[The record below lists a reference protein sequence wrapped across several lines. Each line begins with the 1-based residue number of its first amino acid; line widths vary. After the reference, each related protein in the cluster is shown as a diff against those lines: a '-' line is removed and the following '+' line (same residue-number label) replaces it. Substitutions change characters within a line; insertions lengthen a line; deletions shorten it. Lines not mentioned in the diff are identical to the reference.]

1 MSLYEKHQKL
11 SAAVS
16 ARPGW
21 QHPFNV
27 VQKRRLALVAAQ
39 EKANKK
45 WEKKQQGKGRRRR
58 RSQRKRSRSRRS
70 RRRSR
75 RRRRKTRRR
84 RRKGGQI
91 RRIPAAA
98 GNINTARA
106 AHQVGAIHTRV
117 PVRRASRRT
126 HPYPARYW
134 RRWKKGRDAW
144 TRQASKEYGKDP
156 VEQRIE
162 KARKRFRRGGKRRT
176 RKRRRGGRQ
185 RYATNDK
192 YWVVDLQT
200 AADGAKKIA
209 KRHKKPVRKL
219 GHHSK
224 LLLHDVMYGTNHLDR
239 ALGKRHSS
247 SHHKTHHKKSRRKR
261 RHHHRK
267 TRYGLITGLRNSP

>member
-1 MSLYEKHQKL
+1 MSLYEKHKKL

-39 EKANKK
+39 KKANKK
-45 WEKKQQGKGRRRR
+45 WEKKAQNRGGRRRSR
-58 RSQRKRSRSRRS
+58 RKRSRRRRS

-75 RRRRKTRRR
+75 RRRR
-84 RRKGGQI
+84 
-91 RRIPAAA
+91 
-98 GNINTARA
+98 
-106 AHQVGAIHTRV
+106 
-117 PVRRASRRT
+117 RT
-126 HPYPARYW
+126 
-134 RRWKKGRDAW
+134 
-144 TRQASKEYGKDP
+144 
-156 VEQRIE
+156 
-162 KARKRFRRGGKRRT
+162 
-176 RKRRRGGRQ
+176 RRGGRQ

-209 KRHKKPVRKL
+209 KRHKNPVRKL